1 YSLRWIPV
9 HIAGAMLYFIPLVAL
24 LLSWFFL
31 QEDISFIQ
39 GLGVFI
45 TILCVYILNKKYAIE

>member
-1 YSLRWIPV
+1 M
-9 HIAGAMLYFIPLVAL
+9 AGAMLYFIPLVAL